1 MYATNVPEQFQSME
15 LAIRTMILASGCY
28 IKFDK
33 EDADVEKLKQQN
45 LIEIEAWYFEGSGGA
60 NKTKTAE

>member
-1 MYATNVPEQFQSME
+1 MYATNVPEQCQSIE
-15 LAIRTMILASGCY
+15 LAIRTMILDSGCY

-33 EDADVEKLKQQN
+33 QDADVEKLKQQN
-45 LIEIEAWYFEGSGGA
+45 LIETEAWYSKGSGGA